1 MEEAEQKK
9 QVEDVMRY
17 LMIKTGSKSILVV
30 LGETS
35 YPCENELKN
44 LDCNTNHKLEIHCLG
59 MSKEHSSLIML
70 ELGRVLGMEVTQEKK
85 SEMLKNSIPSP
96 FNLKEK

>member
-9 QVEDVMRY
+9 QIEDVMRY
-17 LMIKTGSKSILVV
+17 LMIKTNSKSIILV

-44 LDCNTNHKLEIHCLG
+44 EVCNTNHRLEIHCLG
-59 MSKEHSSLIML
+59 MSKQHSSFIML
-70 ELGRVLGMEVTQEKK
+70 DLGKILASEVKAE
-85 SEMLKNSIPSP
+85 ERAENLKNSIPSP